1 MYNDKSSSKFGS
13 IHGPGG
19 SVVDV
24 DIVGALCEN
33 TVEVDN
39 NDIAIDS
46 NNFSLTAMI
55 QMFNTDS
62 NFE

>member
-24 DIVGALCEN
+24 VGALCEN

-55 QMFNTDS
+55 QMFNTDCK
-62 NFE
+62 FE

>member
-19 SVVDV
+19 SVVV
-24 DIVGALCEN
+24 VEELCEN

-55 QMFNTDS
+55 QMFNTDCK
-62 NFE
+62 FE

>member
-19 SVVDV
+19 SVAAVV
-24 DIVGALCEN
+24 VVEELCEN

-39 NDIAIDS
+39 NDIAIDD

-55 QMFNTDS
+55 QMFNTDCK
-62 NFE
+62 FE